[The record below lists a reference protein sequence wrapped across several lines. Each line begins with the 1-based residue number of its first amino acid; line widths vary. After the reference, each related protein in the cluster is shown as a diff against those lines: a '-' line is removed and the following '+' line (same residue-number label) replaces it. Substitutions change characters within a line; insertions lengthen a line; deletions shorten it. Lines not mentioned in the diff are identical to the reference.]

1 MKYPSRQHA
10 IAPSINRPVNV
21 LIKSFGKLRLAIV
34 FALWLLTAFV
44 PQALGQQPEPA
55 PAATPASASAVV
67 PSGTQ
72 SDVQPSVQS
81 GVQSPGQSPGQSRGQ
96 LSQSSLAKRQEAFQ
110 IVWQTVNDQFY
121 DTKFG
126 GVDWAGARKRYEPLV
141 AKVVNDQQ
149 FHLLLQAMLNELH
162 QSHFL
167 VIPREAIPK
176 IRVKKAEKEEVADAE
191 TADAAEAEEEAL
203 DSINYKVTDQ
213 LLTGIGIDLRVLG
226 GSAVVTRVDPGSSAA
241 RAGLRPGFVIKQVG
255 GRSLDTVIAEIEKHP
270 LWGAI
275 IRPELPTFLVAG
287 FINGELTS
295 PLSLRYL
302 DARNRLRTV
311 SIKRERLTGEMSPAI
326 GNLPALYTEFES
338 KRLASGIGYIRF
350 NAFVPLLMEK
360 FCGALRTMKDAPG
373 IVIDLR
379 GNQGGMIG
387 MIAGLGGLLETT
399 PTAIGTMETRGGRLP
414 LFMFPQNAPYNGPLV
429 ILLDGST
436 QSAGEMFASGLQEA
450 GRATL
455 IGERS
460 AGNTLPSGIKKL
472 PTGALFQYGL
482 GNYETPSGLRLEGVG
497 IDPDITVKLS
507 RQTLLRGGDPQ
518 LAAGVRELR
527 KQIRVNAMHAAAGA
541 KAVDV
546 DAALTRS
553 STPPVIVMEQT
564 IDADPPPEAIKNTA
578 NKPPPPPAPMPPP
591 RAVGRD
597 ARESSSPETRITV
610 LEPPPPPP
618 PSVPP
623 VRRGVTTLLGV
634 AEPSDL
640 PTADAIF
647 DKYVVASGGQAAFEK
662 ITSRVSTGTVE
673 MTALSMTGKV
683 EFDEQAPNRSTMI
696 MDTPGLGVTQRTFD
710 GRRAWLQDPLVGFI
724 NLTGL
729 GVEIAKS
736 AAAFNKQSRLKELYP
751 YAKLVGK
758 EKLNGKD
765 VFVVR
770 MGFEMGYFDAESGLL
785 LRKGNIYYDDYREVD
800 GVKLP
805 FKIREEVFS
814 GVGLIFQL
822 TEIKHN
828 VSIDEAKFKA
838 YPSCFTKP

>member
-1 MKYPSRQHA
+1 MKYLARHQLA
-10 IAPSINRPVNV
+10 IAASINRPINILV
-21 LIKSFGKLRLAIV
+21 KSFGKLRLSIV

-44 PQALGQQPEPA
+44 PPAFSQQPGPA

-67 PSGTQ
+67 QAGA
-72 SDVQPSVQS
+72 QS
-81 GVQSPGQSPGQSRGQ
+81 GVQSGGKSRGQ
-96 LSQSSLAKRQEAFQ
+96 SSQSSLAARQEAFQ

-121 DTKFG
+121 DAKFG

-141 AKVVNDQQ
+141 ATITTDQQ
-149 FHLLLQAMLNELH
+149 FHLLLQQMLNELH

-176 IRVKKAEKEEVADAE
+176 IRVKKAEKEGVAGEEIAEAAE
-191 TADAAEAEEEAL
+191 TEEEAL
-203 DSINYKVTDQ
+203 DSINYKVTDR
-213 LLTGIGIDLRVLG
+213 LLTGIGIDLRVLA
-226 GSAVVTRVDPGSSAA
+226 GSAVVTRVEPGSTAA

-255 GRSLDTVIAEIEKHP
+255 DRSLDTVIAEIEKHP
-270 LWGAI
+270 LWGTI

-295 PLSLRYL
+295 PLRLRYL
-302 DARNRLRTV
+302 DARNRLHTIN
-311 SIKRERLTGEMSPAI
+311 IKRERLSGEMSPAI
-326 GNLPALYTEFES
+326 GNLPAMYTEFES
-338 KRLASGIGYIRF
+338 KRLPGGIGYIRF

-360 FCGALRTMKDAPG
+360 FCGALRTMKDSPG
-373 IVIDLR
+373 IVLDLR
-379 GNQGGMIG
+379 GNQGGLIG
-387 MIAGLGGLLETT
+387 MIVGLGGLLESK
-399 PTAIGTMETRGGRLP
+399 PTSIGTMETRSGRLP
-414 LFMFPQNAPYNGPLV
+414 LFMFPQTNPYSGPLV

-450 GRATL
+450 GRATV

-460 AGNTLPSGIKKL
+460 AGNTLPSAIKKL
-472 PTGALFQYGL
+472 PTGALFQYGF

-518 LAAGVRELR
+518 LAAAMRELR
-527 KQIRVNAMHAAAGA
+527 KQIRGNAMRAVGGA
-541 KAVDV
+541 KAVNLG
-546 DAALTRS
+546 AAPARKTTAPPTIIAELT
-553 STPPVIVMEQT
+553 V
-564 IDADPPPEAIKNTA
+564 DADPPPAVASTAIKE
-578 NKPPPPPAPMPPP
+578 PAAK
-591 RAVGRD
+591 AV
-597 ARESSSPETRITV
+597 
-610 LEPPPPPP
+610 P
-618 PSVPP
+618 PSTTIAIGDPELPP
-623 VRRGVTTLLGV
+623 IRRGVTTARGA
-634 AEPSDL
+634 AETGL
-640 PTADAIF
+640 PTVDAIF
-647 DKYVVASGGQAAFEK
+647 EKYVVASGGQAAFEK

-683 EFDEQAPNRSTMI
+683 ELDEQAPNQSTLI
-696 MDTPGLGVTQRTFD
+696 IDTPGLGVTQRTFD
-710 GRRAWLQDPLVGFI
+710 GRRAWLQDPLVGLI

-729 GVEIAKS
+729 GLEIAKS

-751 YAKLVGK
+751 SAKLLGK

-765 VFVVR
+765 VFVVQ
-770 MGFEMGYFDAESGLL
+770 MGFEKGYFDVEGGLL

-805 FKIREEVFS
+805 FKIREDVFS

-828 VSIDEAKFKA
+828 VSINEAKFKA

>member
-1 MKYPSRQHA
+1 MKYPSRQLA
-10 IAPSINRPVNV
+10 TAPSINFPVKV
-21 LIKSFGKLRLAIV
+21 LVQPFGKLRLLIG
-34 FALWLLTAFV
+34 FALWLLAV
-44 PQALGQQPEPA
+44 PQVIAQQPGPA
-55 PAATPASASAVV
+55 PAATPAPASAIVQ
-67 PSGTQ
+67 SGAP
-72 SDVQPSVQS
+72 SDVQSDIPSR
-81 GVQSPGQSPGQSRGQ
+81 GKSRGQ
-96 LSQSSLAKRQEAFQ
+96 SSLTQRQEAFQ

-126 GVDWAGARKRYEPLV
+126 GVDWAGARKRYEPRV
-141 AKVVNDQQ
+141 ATVVTDQQ
-149 FHLLLQAMLNELH
+149 FHLLLQEMLNELH

-176 IRVKKAEKEEVADAE
+176 IRVKKAEKEEFADAE
-191 TADAAEAEEEAL
+191 TADETETEEEAL

-255 GRSLDTVIAEIEKHP
+255 GRSLDTIIAEIEKHP
-270 LWGAI
+270 LWGSI

-302 DARNRLRTV
+302 DARDRLRTI

-326 GNLPALYTEFES
+326 GNLPPMYTEFES
-338 KRLASGIGYIRF
+338 KRLPGGIGYIRF

-373 IVIDLR
+373 IVLDLR

-387 MIAGLGGLLETT
+387 MIAGMGGLLETT

-414 LFMFPQNAPYNGPLV
+414 LFMFPQTSPYNGPLV

-507 RQTLLRGGDPQ
+507 RQTLLRSGDPQ
-518 LAAGVRELR
+518 LAAAVRELR
-527 KQIRVNAMHAAAGA
+527 KQIRPHGVRAELIAE
-541 KAVDV
+541 V
-546 DAALTRS
+546 S
-553 STPPVIVMEQT
+553 
-564 IDADPPPEAIKNTA
+564 DP
-578 NKPPPPPAPMPPP
+578 
-591 RAVGRD
+591 D
-597 ARESSSPETRITV
+597 
-610 LEPPPPPP
+610 
-618 PSVPP
+618 VPP
-623 VRRGVTTLLGV
+623 IRRGVTTLRGGD
-634 AEPSDL
+634 EPPPPPAAPTPPPRVKLDPATSRSFVLDGEVLPLPPPPVKKDVNSGL
-640 PTADAIF
+640 PTVDAIF
-647 DKYVVASGGQAAFEK
+647 EKYLVASGGQAAFEK

-683 EFDEQAPNRSTMI
+683 EFDEQAPNQSTMI
-696 MDTPGLGVTQRTFD
+696 IETPGLGVTQRTFD
-710 GRRAWLQDPLVGFI
+710 GRHAWLQDPLVGLI
-724 NLTGL
+724 NLSGL
-729 GVEIAKS
+729 GVELAKS

-751 YAKLVGK
+751 SARLVGK
-758 EKLNGKD
+758 EKLNGQD
-765 VFVVR
+765 VFVVQ
-770 MGFEMGYFDAESGLL
+770 MGFESGYFDAESGLL
-785 LRKGNIYYDDYREVD
+785 LRKGNVYYDDYREVD
-800 GVKLP
+800 GLKLP
-805 FKIREEVFS
+805 FKIREEVIS